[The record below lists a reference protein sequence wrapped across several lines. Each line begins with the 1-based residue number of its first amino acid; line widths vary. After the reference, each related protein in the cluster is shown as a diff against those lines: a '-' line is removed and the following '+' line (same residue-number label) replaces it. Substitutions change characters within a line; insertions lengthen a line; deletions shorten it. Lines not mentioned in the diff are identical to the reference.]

1 MKIIVEITD
10 EEKKAM
16 NLVSI
21 DEQKIQE
28 ILLEKIDNISV
39 KKTKI
44 FHQVELSVEVKMVK
58 NN

>member
-1 MKIIVEITD
+1 MKIIVEMTE

-16 NLVSI
+16 NLVGI

>member
-1 MKIIVEITD
+1 MKVIIEMTN

-16 NLVSI
+16 ELVGVN
-21 DEQKIQE
+21 EQKIQE

-44 FHQVELSVEVKMVK
+44 FHQVELSVEVKNVK
-58 NN
+58 K

>member
-1 MKIIVEITD
+1 MKIIVEMTD

-16 NLVSI
+16 NLVGI
-21 DEQKIQE
+21 DKQKMQE

>member
-1 MKIIVEITD
+1 MKIIVEMTD
-10 EEKKAM
+10 EEKKAI
-16 NLVSI
+16 NLVGI

>member
-1 MKIIVEITD
+1 MKIIVEMTD

-16 NLVSI
+16 NLVGI

-44 FHQVELSVEVKMVK
+44 FHQVELSVEIKMVK